1 MKTPFLPKDARCD
14 ASSINGSPEAKE
26 EIFRGRYSYIVVI
39 TLIVT
44 AKCYVYQLWLSLCSF
59 FFQQDKETIIF
70 ECSCKRRFSK
80 SWSHAMSRV
89 LGWGLL

>member
-1 MKTPFLPKDARCD
+1 MCHMQGGKMKTPFLPKDARCD
-14 ASSINGSPEAKE
+14 ASSIKGSPEAKE

-59 FFQQDKETIIF
+59 FFSAGQRDNNL
-70 ECSCKRRFSK
+70 
-80 SWSHAMSRV
+80 RV
-89 LGWGLL
+89 LV